1 MGINI
6 KTIFNCFIV
15 DNSNEYLYNID
26 YILFNI
32 NLVRSNLLELRGEVY
47 GQKCS
52 TKYSNK
58 VWTCKA
64 NPSDFI
70 ATYFNCYGGAF
81 KHWIYV
87 FKDDDRRRN
96 ILSDGV

>member
-1 MGINI
+1 MGKNVQQSI
-6 KTIFNCFIV
+6 
-15 DNSNEYLYNID
+15 
-26 YILFNI
+26 
-32 NLVRSNLLELRGEVY
+32 
-47 GQKCS
+47 Q

-70 ATYFNCYGGAF
+70 ATDFNCYGGAF
-81 KHWIYV
+81 KYWVYL